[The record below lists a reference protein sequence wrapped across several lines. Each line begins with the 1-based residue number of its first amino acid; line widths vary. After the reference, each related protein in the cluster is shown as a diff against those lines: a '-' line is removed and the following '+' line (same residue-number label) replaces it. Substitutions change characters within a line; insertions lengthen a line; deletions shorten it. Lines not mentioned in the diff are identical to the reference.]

1 MTRPLNP
8 DGEPDAGHPPS
19 GATRTPSDER
29 VITTVSMPRR
39 ELERLDALAAA
50 LGVDRGRLLRAAAL
64 WATQQPLERVRLWLS
79 YLPRNREWRER
90 LLDVLTPER
99 AVDLGELAG
108 LLGTRRDSFR
118 SALDRLVE
126 DGLVARS
133 GLGRRG
139 SPLRFR
145 RTLDGERRRAQVQRA
160 DYERAAAARLAP
172 RGY

>member
-1 MTRPLNP
+1 MSTARNQ
-8 DGEPDAGHPPS
+8 GAEPDAGRASP
-19 GATRTPSDER
+19 GATRPASDER

-39 ELERLDALAAA
+39 ELERIDAMAAA

-64 WATQQPLERVRLWLS
+64 WATHQNLERVRVWLGW
-79 YLPRNREWRER
+79 LPRNREWRER

-145 RTLDGERRRAQVQRA
+145 RTLEGERRRAQVQRA
-160 DYERAAAARLAP
+160 ECERAAAARLRA